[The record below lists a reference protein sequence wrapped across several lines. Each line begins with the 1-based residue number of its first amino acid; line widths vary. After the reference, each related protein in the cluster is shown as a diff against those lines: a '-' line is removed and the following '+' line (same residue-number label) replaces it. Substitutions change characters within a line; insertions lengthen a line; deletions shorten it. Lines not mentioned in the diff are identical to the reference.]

1 MSFRNKTGF
10 ALAAIAL
17 LVLSACSSES
27 ETAVEETP
35 AAQET
40 TEATAEVNPCSPDAL
55 ETLTAG
61 TLTIATGEPAYYP
74 WVLEDTP
81 ESGEGFEPAV
91 AYAVAAELGYAPE
104 EVTWVRTTFDGAI
117 APGPKT
123 FDFNLQQYSI
133 TEERKQVVDFSS
145 GYYYVTQAIVSAEGS
160 AIAGATSIAD
170 LKSAKLGAAVG
181 TTSLTAAE
189 TIIAPDAEISVFNDN
204 AAAVQALKNG
214 QVDGL
219 VVDLPTAFYL
229 SAVEIEG
236 GVIVGQLPADPNT
249 PEQFGLLLA
258 KDSPLTDCVSQA
270 VDTLR
275 ANGTLAEIEAT
286 WLAADQGAP
295 VLQ

>member
-1 MSFRNKTGF
+1 MSLRNKTGF
-10 ALAAIAL
+10 ALAAVAL
-17 LVLSACSSES
+17 LLLSACSSGSES
-27 ETAVEETP
+27 AVEETQP

-40 TEATAEVNPCSPDAL
+40 TEAVEINPCSKDQL
-55 ETLTAG
+55 DTLTAG

-74 WVLEDTP
+74 WVLDDTP

-91 AYAVAAELGYAPE
+91 AYAVAAELGYSAD
-104 EVTWVRTTFDGAI
+104 EVVWVRTTFDGAI
-117 APGPKT
+117 APGAKP
-123 FDFNLQQYSI
+123 FDFNLQQFSI

-160 AIAGATSIAD
+160 KIAGATSIAD
-170 LKSAKLGAAVG
+170 LKGAKLGAAVG
-181 TTSLTAAE
+181 TTSLLIAE
-189 TIIAPDAEISVFNDN
+189 SVINPDAEIAVFNDN

-214 QVDGL
+214 QIDGL

-229 SAVEIEG
+229 AAVEIDN
-236 GVIVGQLPADPNT
+236 GVIVGQLESDPNT

-258 KDSPLTDCVSQA
+258 KDSAITSCVTQA

-275 ANGTLAEIEAT
+275 SNGTLSQIEAT

-295 VLQ
+295 VLK

>member
-1 MSFRNKTGF
+1 MSLRNKTGF

-40 TEATAEVNPCSPDAL
+40 TEANVEVNPCSPDAL

-61 TLTIATGEPAYYP
+61 ALTIATGEPAYYP

-104 EVTWVRTTFDGAI
+104 DVTWVRTTFDGAI

-189 TIIAPDAEISVFNDN
+189 TLIAPDAEISVFNDN

-275 ANGTLAEIEAT
+275 ANGTLAKIEAT

>member
-1 MSFRNKTGF
+1 MSLRNKTGF
-10 ALAAIAL
+10 ALAAVVL
-17 LVLSACSSES
+17 LLLSACSSGSES
-27 ETAVEETP
+27 AVEETQP

-40 TEATAEVNPCSPDAL
+40 TEAVEINPCSKDQL
-55 ETLTAG
+55 DTLTAG

-74 WVLEDTP
+74 WVLDDTP

-91 AYAVAAELGYAPE
+91 AYAVAAELGYSAD
-104 EVTWVRTTFDGAI
+104 EVVWVRTTFDGAI
-117 APGPKT
+117 APGAKP
-123 FDFNLQQYSI
+123 FDFNLQQFSI

-160 AIAGATSIAD
+160 KIAGATSIAD
-170 LKSAKLGAAVG
+170 LKGAKLGAAVG
-181 TTSLTAAE
+181 TTSLLIAE
-189 TIIAPDAEISVFNDN
+189 SVINPDAEIAVFNDN

-214 QVDGL
+214 QIDGL

-229 SAVEIEG
+229 AAVEIDN
-236 GVIVGQLPADPNT
+236 GVIVGQLESDPNT

-258 KDSPLTDCVSQA
+258 KDSAITSCVTQA

-275 ANGTLAEIEAT
+275 SNGTLSQIEAT

-295 VLQ
+295 VLK

>member
-1 MSFRNKTGF
+1 MSLRNKTGF

-40 TEATAEVNPCSPDAL
+40 TEANVEVNPCSPDAL

-61 TLTIATGEPAYYP
+61 ALTIATGEPAYYP

-189 TIIAPDAEISVFNDN
+189 TLIAPDAEISVFNDN

-275 ANGTLAEIEAT
+275 ANGTLAKIEAT

>member
-1 MSFRNKTGF
+1 MSLRNKTGF

-40 TEATAEVNPCSPDAL
+40 TEATVEVNPCSPDAL

-61 TLTIATGEPAYYP
+61 ALTIATGEPAYFP

-189 TIIAPDAEISVFNDN
+189 TLIAPDAEISVFNDN

-275 ANGTLAEIEAT
+275 ANGTLAKIEAT